1 MPPAPDGKNY
11 DTDPVSVIIPYS
23 PDHTPAR
30 FLEAAKQSVRDQC
43 RPTEI
48 IVVRDEE
55 QRGPGWARNRGLERA
70 ETRFVGFLDADDRWM
85 EGILS
90 RQFAQMAETGN
101 SVCIEGPP
109 ITDTDQFIKKLLLGN
124 YPAPTS
130 GLLIDTE
137 VVQAS
142 FDEKLTHGEDHLFI
156 IEAAVQG
163 GICACS
169 DLVEVRRHDASL
181 TSEQSYNQEY
191 VMKHYQLLD
200 RVQQVTDLSEELVE
214 RFSAK
219 VHYTGGRL
227 KYKNGNYRSAI
238 KHLSTSLKYRIR
250 SKTVAA
256 LGMAVGTYL
265 YTKFSQNGQK
275 QKTEPEK
282 RE

>member
-101 SVCIEGPP
+101 SVCIEGPRLQ
-109 ITDTDQFIKKLLLGN
+109 I
-124 YPAPTS
+124 
-130 GLLIDTE
+130 
-137 VVQAS
+137 
-142 FDEKLTHGEDHLFI
+142 
-156 IEAAVQG
+156 
-163 GICACS
+163 
-169 DLVEVRRHDASL
+169 L
-181 TSEQSYNQEY
+181 TSSSKNSYSGTIRL
-191 VMKHYQLLD
+191 QL
-200 RVQQVTDLSEELVE
+200 RG
-214 RFSAK
+214 F
-219 VHYTGGRL
+219 
-227 KYKNGNYRSAI
+227 
-238 KHLSTSLKYRIR
+238 
-250 SKTVAA
+250 
-256 LGMAVGTYL
+256 
-265 YTKFSQNGQK
+265 
-275 QKTEPEK
+275 
-282 RE
+282 

>member
-1 MPPAPDGKNY
+1 
-11 DTDPVSVIIPYS
+11 
-23 PDHTPAR
+23 
-30 FLEAAKQSVRDQC
+30 
-43 RPTEI
+43 
-48 IVVRDEE
+48 
-55 QRGPGWARNRGLERA
+55 
-70 ETRFVGFLDADDRWM
+70 
-85 EGILS
+85 
-90 RQFAQMAETGN
+90 
-101 SVCIEGPP
+101 
-109 ITDTDQFIKKLLLGN
+109 
-124 YPAPTS
+124 
-130 GLLIDTE
+130 
-137 VVQAS
+137 
-142 FDEKLTHGEDHLFI
+142 
-156 IEAAVQG
+156 
-163 GICACS
+163 
-169 DLVEVRRHDASL
+169 
-181 TSEQSYNQEY
+181 
-191 VMKHYQLLD
+191 MKHYQLLD